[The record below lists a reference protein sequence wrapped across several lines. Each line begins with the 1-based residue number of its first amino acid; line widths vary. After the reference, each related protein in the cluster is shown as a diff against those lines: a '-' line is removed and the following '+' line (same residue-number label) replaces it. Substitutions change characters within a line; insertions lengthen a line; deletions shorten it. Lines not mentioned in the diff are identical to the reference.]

1 MQSSF
6 PRSAWNRRLLPGTVV
21 CCLSCL
27 SLVAGCNPPPK
38 GLPDLAPVTGV
49 VTLGGAP
56 VANATVVFTSEQGD
70 QVAFGPT
77 DGSGKYELTYSGKY
91 KGAAI
96 GANRVAIRTN
106 TDGPPAPNWKD
117 PIPAKYNVKS
127 ELKADVQ
134 KGPNTI
140 DFTLE

>member
-6 PRSAWNRRLLPGTVV
+6 LRTAWNRLLLPGAFV
-21 CCLSCL
+21 CCL

-38 GLPDLAPVTGV
+38 GLPDLAPVSGV

-77 DGSGKYELTYSGKY
+77 DDSGNYSLTYSGRY

-96 GANRVAIRTN
+96 GANRVMIKTN

-140 DFTLE
+140 DFKLD

>member
-1 MQSSF
+1 MHLSF
-6 PRSAWNRRLLPGTVV
+6 LRRVWNVRHVPGAVA
-21 CCLSCL
+21 CCLAL
-27 SLVAGCNPPPK
+27 AAGCTPPPK

-56 VANATVVFTSEQGD
+56 VTKATVVFTSVQGD

-77 DGSGKYELTYSGKY
+77 DDSGNYSLTYSGKY
-91 KGAAI
+91 KGGVI
-96 GANRVAIRTN
+96 GENRVVIKTN
-106 TDGPPAPNWKD
+106 TDGPPPPNWKD

-140 DFTLE
+140 DFKLE